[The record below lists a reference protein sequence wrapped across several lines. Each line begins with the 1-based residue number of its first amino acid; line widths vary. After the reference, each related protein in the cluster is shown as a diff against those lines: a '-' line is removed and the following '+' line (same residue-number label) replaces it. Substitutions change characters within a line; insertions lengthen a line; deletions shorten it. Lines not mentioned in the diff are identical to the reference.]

1 MCKEGRKYDSSPRKK
16 KQLIKTDPE
25 MTQMLESAYKDFKRA
40 IKSMFKNLKKNMVL
54 MYEQRRSVSR
64 KIKIIKKK
72 KMEIL

>member
-1 MCKEGRKYDSSPRKK
+1 
-16 KQLIKTDPE
+16 
-25 MTQMLESAYKDFKRA
+25 MLESAYKDFKRA